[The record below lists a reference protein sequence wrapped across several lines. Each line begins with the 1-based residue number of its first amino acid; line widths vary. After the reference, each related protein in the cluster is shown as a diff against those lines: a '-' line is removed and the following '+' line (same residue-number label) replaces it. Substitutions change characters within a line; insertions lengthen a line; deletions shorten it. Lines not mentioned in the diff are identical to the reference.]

1 MAITIFFSL
10 TTDMAE
16 IADKYNYQNLV
27 RIFGIPANFSK
38 YQTQE
43 GKNLTE
49 ELVLQRI
56 GTQLNKKLSLKKI
69 RQVYQDW
76 SSDYLR
82 PPLVAEFYSHKEKL
96 SESPFFY
103 QILTTCHTF

>member
-96 SESPFFY
+96 SES
-103 QILTTCHTF
+103 T